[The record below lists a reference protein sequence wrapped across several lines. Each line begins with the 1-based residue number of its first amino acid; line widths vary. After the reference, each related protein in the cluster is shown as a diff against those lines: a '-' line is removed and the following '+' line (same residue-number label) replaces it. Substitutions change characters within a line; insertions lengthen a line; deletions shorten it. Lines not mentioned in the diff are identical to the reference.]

1 MMTEDSRQG
10 RSFLRKTKM
19 KLQEQLFRKIKA
31 QGKSIK
37 TAETYWHY
45 CEDYLLRLKHNSGD
59 WVHPSKAGRTEI
71 EEWLTYLANE
81 KHVSKNSQ
89 NTALQSVLYLY
100 RELLGIDIQN
110 VSAMR
115 SKRPVHTREV
125 MSVEDVGKLF
135 EHMSGVNLLAAQ
147 LMYGCGLRIS
157 DVASIRLKDINFERC
172 QLSIKAGKG
181 DKWRYTAFPEIIHAA
196 VKRQI
201 ESVKVIWRHDQID
214 NPNGVSL
221 PDSYR
226 KKAPNAARELR
237 WYWLFPGE
245 NLSRGEE
252 DLLCRHHRHQ
262 DHIAATIKA
271 AADKAGIITRVTSHV
286 LRHSYCTH
294 AHEQGVSVRTL
305 MELLGHESIET
316 TQLYLHANKNG
327 ATAAQSP
334 LTQLLAQPKMQA
346 PEAERVTGPVTLK
359 VYRGEVG

>member
-1 MMTEDSRQG
+1 MTTKDSRHG
-10 RSFLRKTKM
+10 RSFFRKTEM
-19 KLQEQLFRKIKA
+19 KLQEQLFRKIKT

-59 WVHPSKAGRTEI
+59 WVHPSKAGRAEI
-71 EEWLTYLANE
+71 E
-81 KHVSKNSQ
+81 
-89 NTALQSVLYLY
+89 
-100 RELLGIDIQN
+100 
-110 VSAMR
+110 
-115 SKRPVHTREV
+115 
-125 MSVEDVGKLF
+125 
-135 EHMSGVNLLAAQ
+135 
-147 LMYGCGLRIS
+147 
-157 DVASIRLKDINFERC
+157 
-172 QLSIKAGKG
+172 
-181 DKWRYTAFPEIIHAA
+181 
-196 VKRQI
+196 
-201 ESVKVIWRHDQID
+201 ESVKVIWRHDQTD

-237 WYWLFPGE
+237 WYWLFPSE

-252 DLLCRHHRHQ
+252 GLLCRHHRHQ

-286 LRHSYCTH
+286 LRHSYATH

-316 TQLYLHANKNG
+316 TEIYLHADKNG

-334 LTQLLAQPKMQA
+334 LTQLPSSAKMQA
-346 PEAERVTGPVTLK
+346 PESERVTGPVTLK